1 MNDWPNCSPIECRA
15 KDCICKERSDI
26 GVLHGSHCVPL
37 ISHRRSLWLDK
48 ICTSFKRTPVKDQ
61 VILTSKQS
69 KLIPKSVS
77 IVSIHIL
84 GPWPVPE
91 SFGDGR
97 RNSWPFTVA
106 SMLPSSSSS
115 VNNARSEHFSESTVA
130 LDPLSGTSKIT
141 GIDSLSRVKVVN
153 LARSPVQNSTS

>member
-1 MNDWPNCSPIECRA
+1 MNDWPNCSPIEWRA

-91 SFGDGR
+91 SFG
-97 RNSWPFTVA
+97 VA
-106 SMLPSSSSS
+106 SMIPSSSSS